1 MTISISQ
8 LLLYC
13 GALVVLF
20 LTPGPV
26 WVAIIA
32 RTVSGGLKSG
42 FSLVLG
48 VSLGDLLWPIIVY
61 FGLGVLTFLYSDIL
75 LFIRYIAAVILII
88 MGSQV
93 LRNYKKDI
101 KNNNNLTKKGF
112 WAGFS
117 AGLIAV
123 IANPKASLFYLTL
136 LPGFFDFGTV
146 GIWDI
151 LIISVVSFL
160 IPMTGN
166 VIMIMSIVRARSFLS
181 SEKAIQNTNII
192 SGTLLILVGIII
204 AFT

>member
-136 LPGFFDFGTV
+136 LPGFFNFGTV

-166 VIMIMSIVRARSFLS
+166 IIMIMSIVRARSFLS

>member
-13 GALVVLF
+13 GALVALF

-136 LPGFFDFGTV
+136 LPGFFNFGTV

>member
-136 LPGFFDFGTV
+136 LPGFFNFGTV

>member
-136 LPGFFDFGTV
+136 LPGFFNFGTV

-166 VIMIMSIVRARSFLS
+166 VIMIMFIVRARSFLS

>member
-48 VSLGDLLWPIIVY
+48 VSLVDLLWPIIVY

-136 LPGFFDFGTV
+136 LPGFFNFGTV

-166 VIMIMSIVRARSFLS
+166 VIMIMFIVRARSFLS

>member
-166 VIMIMSIVRARSFLS
+166 IIMIMSIVRARSFLS

>member
-1 MTISISQ
+1 M
-8 LLLYC
+8 
-13 GALVVLF
+13 ALF

-136 LPGFFDFGTV
+136 LPGFFNFGTV